1 MALSASAGMVG
12 STSPAATR
20 IPIPVPELG
29 DSVEEEPGIKP
40 FMDEGEAVA
49 VGPYG
54 ACSCVLSPGRKDAC
68 PLDVAAEP
76 GFAPGMS
83 RPQRPQYSSAARA
96 GALQWGHHTD
106 VQSVAVDDEAGSAST
121 YVWDID
127 SRVHGLS
134 RFPLWSA
141 SQSEAQC

>member
-1 MALSASAGMVG
+1 MALSASAGMAG
-12 STSPAATR
+12 STSPAATGT
-20 IPIPVPELG
+20 PIPVPELG

-49 VGPYG
+49 AGPYG

-68 PLDVAAEP
+68 PLDAAAEP

-83 RPQRPQYSSAARA
+83 RPQRPQYSIAARA

-121 YVWDID
+121 YVWVID

-141 SQSEAQC
+141 SESETQC